1 MTPSRSRW
9 LLALVLPLAHAR
21 PSPALVAG
29 GGPAKTD
36 CYAEW
41 QVTSAGV
48 QANHGKVGVDCQDGD
63 PACDVDATPNGV
75 CTFGV
80 SICVFQSDV
89 PGCTPQPLTEVRL
102 SAKAKRLG
110 LQPPP
115 SSTAP
120 TCGPAAIV
128 PVRLRQGKKG
138 AKPSK
143 PLTLRLTALASSKPK
158 RDSDAL
164 VLRCVPNTGAGQCP
178 ANPAG
183 GPRELMMTVEPT
195 GTDLDSGWT
204 GSSHNFPQ
212 VSGTVLRMCLTGCDA
227 STNPSCLED
236 QPSTDQVNGPTFGP
250 PLPLLSQ
257 GIGVC
262 LSSRFA
268 SPKLTDGTANV
279 QTGATVVNLHLLSD
293 VFLST
298 PNRLCP
304 RCSGSDIGKAGT
316 CDSGPRQGQACRTE
330 GLVVVGNAPGNQ
342 MFTVSSDCPPP
353 GTPAGTI
360 PVIFPLTTG
369 TSTLTGPKPCP
380 GQSQDDDCRGGMC
393 NATCSGA
400 ACDHM
405 APNPVTGSPVCV
417 DVKGGVSQ
425 LCCSSDTTRP
435 CFPTAGGGVIVR
447 TGLPGAPLPAW
458 PDSTYPKT
466 ARAVLAGTFCDG
478 VSGTSTVDTL
488 TGLPGPGASLL
499 PMQEM
504 WIGSAPAPAF

>member
-48 QANHGKVGVDCQDGD
+48 QANSGKMGVDCQDGD

-75 CTFGV
+75 CTSGV

-115 SSTAP
+115 SSATAP
-120 TCGPAAIV
+120 TCGPATLVTLA
-128 PVRLRQGKKG
+128 LRQGKKG

-143 PLTLRLTALASSKPK
+143 ALRLRLTALASSKPK
-158 RDSDAL
+158 RDSDVL
-164 VLRCVPNTGAGQCP
+164 VLRCVPNRGAGQCP
-178 ANPAG
+178 VNAGG
-183 GPRELMMTVEPT
+183 GPRELSMTVEPT

-204 GSSHNFPQ
+204 GTSHNFPQ
-212 VSGTVLRMCLTGCDA
+212 VSGSVLRMCLTGCDA

-236 QPSTDQVNGPTFGP
+236 QASTDQVNGRTFGP
-250 PLPLLSQ
+250 PLPLLSL
-257 GIGVC
+257 GTGVC

-279 QTGATVVNLHLLSD
+279 QTGAIEVNLHLLSD
-293 VFLST
+293 VFLS
-298 PNRLCP
+298 PPDRLCP

-330 GLVVVGNAPGNQ
+330 GIVVVGNAPGNQ
-342 MFTVSSDCPPP
+342 RFTVSADCPPP
-353 GTPAGTI
+353 GTPAGTL
-360 PVIFPLTTG
+360 PVVFPLTTG
-369 TSTLTGPKPCP
+369 TSTLTGPKPCR
-380 GQSQDDDCRGGMC
+380 GQSQDDDCRGGTC
-393 NATCSGA
+393 TATCSGA
-400 ACDHM
+400 ACDQV
-405 APNPVTGSPVCV
+405 APDPVTGSPGCV

-425 LCCSSDTTRP
+425 FCCSSDTTRP
-435 CFPTAGGGVIVR
+435 CFPTAGGGAIVR
-447 TGLPGAPLPAW
+447 TGLAGAPLPAW
-458 PDSTYPKT
+458 PDPMYPKR
-466 ARAVLAGTFCDG
+466 ARAVLAGTFCEV

-488 TGLPGPGASLL
+488 VGLPGPGASLL
-499 PMQEM
+499 PMQET
-504 WIGSAPAPAF
+504 WRGSAPGL

>member
-1 MTPSRSRW
+1 
-9 LLALVLPLAHAR
+9 
-21 PSPALVAG
+21 
-29 GGPAKTD
+29 
-36 CYAEW
+36 
-41 QVTSAGV
+41 
-48 QANHGKVGVDCQDGD
+48 
-63 PACDVDATPNGV
+63 
-75 CTFGV
+75 
-80 SICVFQSDV
+80 
-89 PGCTPQPLTEVRL
+89 
-102 SAKAKRLG
+102 
-110 LQPPP
+110 
-115 SSTAP
+115 
-120 TCGPAAIV
+120 
-128 PVRLRQGKKG
+128 
-138 AKPSK
+138 
-143 PLTLRLTALASSKPK
+143 
-158 RDSDAL
+158 
-164 VLRCVPNTGAGQCP
+164 
-178 ANPAG
+178 
-183 GPRELMMTVEPT
+183 MMTVEPT

-279 QTGATVVNLHLLSD
+279 RTGATVVNLHLLSD
-293 VFLST
+293 VFLSS

-405 APNPVTGSPVCV
+405 APDPVTGSPVCV